1 MTPRTSQAEP
11 TGTRPWLSGFSQ
23 AVGVSLGRGL
33 SPEDPAVLLPWLL
46 GPPTRL
52 IQESWRPPQEAV
64 ASSRECLV
72 FLSLFFGCEG
82 LGALG
87 GLQVPSG
94 QTCGTA
100 PVPQAGLSSPG
111 PKTEGLCSFLEQSP
125 SVFPA
130 DQQAQSPGI
139 GWVACVPF
147 HSVPGSSPGLECGY
161 LTVGGHRWQVVT
173 AWPACTQGLATKAP
187 MPFSTSMHIIYA
199 PLIPQPQPQLS
210 LEVIL
215 TVRIVPPKLRA
226 EQGEACLGGGW
237 KRA

>member
-111 PKTEGLCSFLEQSP
+111 PIHRDSALPLSRVPLSFQPTNRPKALVLVGWPVSHSTLSLAPVLAWNVGTLQLEVTDGRLLQHGLPVPRAWPPRLPCPSPLPCTSSTHRSSHNPSP
-125 SVFPA
+125 SSA
-130 DQQAQSPGI
+130 
-139 GWVACVPF
+139 WK
-147 HSVPGSSPGLECGY
+147 SS
-161 LTVGGHRWQVVT
+161 
-173 AWPACTQGLATKAP
+173 
-187 MPFSTSMHIIYA
+187 
-199 PLIPQPQPQLS
+199 
-210 LEVIL
+210 
-215 TVRIVPPKLRA
+215 
-226 EQGEACLGGGW
+226 
-237 KRA
+237 

>member
-1 MTPRTSQAEP
+1 M
-11 TGTRPWLSGFSQ
+11 
-23 AVGVSLGRGL
+23 SLGRGL
-33 SPEDPAVLLPWLL
+33 SPEDPAVLPPWLL

-52 IQESWRPPQEAV
+52 IQESWRSLQEAI

-72 FLSLFFGCEG
+72 FLSLFLCCPLGCEG
-82 LGALG
+82 LGALR

-94 QTCGTA
+94 QTSGTA
-100 PVPQAGLSSPG
+100 LVPQAGLSSPG
-111 PKTEGLCSFLEQSP
+111 PKTEGLCSSLEQSP

-130 DQQAQSPGI
+130 DQQAQSPSNC
-139 GWVACVPF
+139 WVACVPF

-173 AWPACTQGLATKAP
+173 AWPACAQGLATKAP
-187 MPFSTSMHIIYA
+187 MPFSTSMDIIYA
-199 PLIPQPQPQLS
+199 LLTPQPQPRLS

-215 TVRIVPPKLRA
+215 TVRIVPPKLWA

-237 KRA
+237 